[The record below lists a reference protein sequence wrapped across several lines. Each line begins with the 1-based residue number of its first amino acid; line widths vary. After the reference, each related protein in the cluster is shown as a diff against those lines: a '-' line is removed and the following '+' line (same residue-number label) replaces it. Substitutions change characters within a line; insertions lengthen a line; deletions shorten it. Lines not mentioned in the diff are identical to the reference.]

1 MARIDLYPSVSTLQ
15 GGTLFL
21 AYDAS
26 NSDTRKTSLTSLQ
39 AYMQANLDF
48 TSGALTPQYSAPAA
62 TGFSVQVTDSSANT
76 WLVLTPLAGYAA
88 GTLVLP
94 AVTNAVIGQ
103 EILVNCTQAV
113 TTLTIDGNGATVVGA
128 PTTLAANDYFRL
140 KYESVLKTWY
150 RVG

>member
-1 MARIDLYPSVSTLQ
+1 MASITNYPSASALQ

-21 AYDAS
+21 VWDTS
-26 NSDTRKTSLTSLQ
+26 NSDTRKTSLTKLQ
-39 AYMQANLDF
+39 AYMQSNLDF
-48 TSGALTPQYSAPAA
+48 TSGALTAQYSAPAA

-76 WLVLTPLAGYAA
+76 WLILTPLAGYAA
-88 GTLVLP
+88 GTIVLP
-94 AVTNAVIGQ
+94 TSTNAVIGQ

-140 KYESVLKTWY
+140 KYESVLNTWY